1 MKYKL
6 RELVMRVYFR
16 IQLKM
21 ATGSVSELAKFYLT
35 FSDLVAMVVVSKYFE
50 NLQDIVNSHFRVFF
64 VD

>member
-1 MKYKL
+1 MI
-6 RELVMRVYFR
+6 LVTVWPSNFFF
-16 IQLKM
+16 LPPWNKF
-21 ATGSVSELAKFYLT
+21 SVSELAKFYLT